1 LLHPAFS
8 IFFEGASVVFYW
20 LQMVN
25 SAILCFILF
34 FCATG
39 FFYVYFFSMAVVIM
53 NLEGNVSGS
62 QGSESPRRSSRVA
75 SHEQNVSGAQGSDP
89 PGVPPVLLRRSRK
102 G

>member
-1 LLHPAFS
+1 M
-8 IFFEGASVVFYW
+8 FYW

-34 FCATG
+34 FFVQLAFSG
-39 FFYVYFFSMAVVIM
+39 VYFFSMAVVIM
-53 NLEGNVSGS
+53 NSKGNVSGS
-62 QGSESPRRSSRVA
+62 QGSDPPWRSSRVA

>member
-1 LLHPAFS
+1 M
-8 IFFEGASVVFYW
+8 FY
-20 LQMVN
+20 
-25 SAILCFILF
+25 SLF

-39 FFYVYFFSMAVVIM
+39 FFSDVYFFSMAVVIM
-53 NLEGNVSGS
+53 NSEGNVSGS
-62 QGSESPRRSSRVA
+62 QGSDPPRRSSRVA

>member
-1 LLHPAFS
+1 MQFYVLFS
-8 IFFEGASVVFYW
+8 LFLCNWFFSD
-20 LQMVN
+20 
-25 SAILCFILF
+25 
-34 FCATG
+34 
-39 FFYVYFFSMAVVIM
+39 VYFFSMAVVIM

-62 QGSESPRRSSRVA
+62 QGSDPSQRSSRVA

>member
-1 LLHPAFS
+1 
-8 IFFEGASVVFYW
+8 VFYW

-34 FCATG
+34 FLCNWL
-39 FFYVYFFSMAVVIM
+39 FSDVYFFSMAVVIM
-53 NLEGNVSGS
+53 NSEGNVSGS
-62 QGSESPRRSSRVA
+62 QGSDPPQRSSRVA